1 MFSKPNNSLNSNH
14 TSQYANTHNL
24 IIKNFLDFFIN
35 NIGILIALILICII
49 LAFSTPVF
57 LTQDNMLSVLR
68 QVSTNMCLALGMTLI
83 IMLGGIDL
91 SVGSIVA
98 MAGTL
103 TVGFI
108 SIGEMGIVPAI
119 LLGLLIGTLCGAANG
134 AAIAYTGIPPFI
146 VTLAMMMIARGIG
159 FIYSGGQSIRIFDDN
174 FTTIGTGYLGVIPYP
189 VIYMFVFIVVMLII
203 VNRTRLGTYIY
214 ALGGNRE
221 AARLSGIPI
230 KRVEIIVYTIAGFL
244 AAFAGIVL
252 AARMYSGQPSVAQGY
267 EMDAIAA
274 CVLGGISMSG
284 GIGRISGTILG
295 VFVIGIINNGLNLLG
310 VNSFWQLVAKGV
322 IIFLAVYVDILKR
335 KRSKSA

>member
-1 MFSKPNNSLNSNH
+1 MFSKSVKSLDNQNH
-14 TSQYANTHNL
+14 NQYGIFHHF
-24 IIKNFLDFFIN
+24 IIKSFTNFFIN
-35 NIGILIALILICII
+35 NIGILIALALISLI
-49 LAFSTPVF
+49 LAVSTPVF

-108 SIGEMGIVPAI
+108 SLGEMGIIPAI
-119 LLGLLIGTLCGAANG
+119 FLGLLIGTLCGAANG

-174 FTTIGTGYLGVIPYP
+174 FTSIGTGYLGAIPYP
-189 VIYMFVFIVVMLII
+189 VIYMLVFIIVMLVI

-252 AARMYSGQPSVAQGY
+252 SARMYSGQPSVAQGY

-295 VFVIGIINNGLNLLG
+295 VIVIGIINNGLNLLG

-322 IIFLAVYVDILKR
+322 IIFLAVYVDMLKR
-335 KRSKSA
+335 KRSKVA

>member
-1 MFSKPNNSLNSNH
+1 MASQSMKQSDDMSYHHSTITNN
-14 TSQYANTHNL
+14 
-24 IIKNFLDFFIN
+24 IIIRSFKNFITN
-35 NIGILIALILICII
+35 NIGILIALLLISII
-49 LAFSTPVF
+49 LSFASPVF
-57 LTQDNMLSVLR
+57 LSQENMLSVLR

-83 IMLGGIDL
+83 IILGGIDL

-108 SIGEMGIVPAI
+108 SIGEMGIIPAI
-119 LLGLLIGTLCGAANG
+119 LLGLFIGTLCGAANG

-146 VTLAMMMIARGIG
+146 VTLAMMMIARGVG
-159 FIYSGGQSIRIFDDN
+159 YIYSGGQSIRIFDES
-174 FTTIGTGYLGVIPYP
+174 FTSIGTGYLGMIPYP
-189 VIYMFVFIVVMLII
+189 VIYMLVFIVVMLVV

-221 AARLSGIPI
+221 AARLSGIAI

-295 VFVIGIINNGLNLLG
+295 VIVIGIINNGLNLLG

-322 IIFLAVYVDILKR
+322 IIFLAVYVDMLKR
-335 KRSKSA
+335 KKAN

>member
-1 MFSKPNNSLNSNH
+1 MASQSMKQSDDMSYHHSTITNN
-14 TSQYANTHNL
+14 
-24 IIKNFLDFFIN
+24 IIIRSFKNFITN
-35 NIGILIALILICII
+35 NIGILIALLLISII
-49 LAFSTPVF
+49 LSFASPVF
-57 LTQDNMLSVLR
+57 LSQENMLSVLR

-83 IMLGGIDL
+83 IILGGIDL

-119 LLGLLIGTLCGAANG
+119 LLGLFIGTLCGAANG
-134 AAIAYTGIPPFI
+134 VAIAYTGIPPFI
-146 VTLAMMMIARGIG
+146 VTLAMMMIARGVG
-159 FIYSGGQSIRIFDDN
+159 YIYSGGQSIRIFDES
-174 FTTIGTGYLGVIPYP
+174 FTSIGTGYLGMIPYP
-189 VIYMFVFIVVMLII
+189 VIYMLVFIVVMLVV

-221 AARLSGIPI
+221 AARLSGIAI

-295 VFVIGIINNGLNLLG
+295 VIVIGIINNGLNLLG

-322 IIFLAVYVDILKR
+322 IIFLAVYVDMLKR
-335 KRSKSA
+335 KKAN

>member
-1 MFSKPNNSLNSNH
+1 MSYHHTTITNN
-14 TSQYANTHNL
+14 
-24 IIKNFLDFFIN
+24 IIIRSFKNFITN
-35 NIGILIALILICII
+35 NIGILIALLLISII
-49 LAFSTPVF
+49 LSFASPVF
-57 LTQDNMLSVLR
+57 LSQENMLSVLR

-83 IMLGGIDL
+83 IILGGIDL

-119 LLGLLIGTLCGAANG
+119 LLGLFIGTLCGAANG
-134 AAIAYTGIPPFI
+134 VAIAYTGIPPFI
-146 VTLAMMMIARGIG
+146 VTLAMMMIARGVG
-159 FIYSGGQSIRIFDDN
+159 YIYSGGQSIRIFDES
-174 FTTIGTGYLGVIPYP
+174 FTSIGTGYLGMIPYP
-189 VIYMFVFIVVMLII
+189 VIYMLVFIVVMLVV

-221 AARLSGIPI
+221 AARLSGIAI

-295 VFVIGIINNGLNLLG
+295 VIVIGIINNGLNLLG

-322 IIFLAVYVDILKR
+322 IIFLAVYVDMLKR
-335 KRSKSA
+335 KKAN

>member
-1 MFSKPNNSLNSNH
+1 MASQSMKQSDDMSYHHSTITNN
-14 TSQYANTHNL
+14 
-24 IIKNFLDFFIN
+24 IIIRSFKNFITN
-35 NIGILIALILICII
+35 NIGILIALLLISII
-49 LAFSTPVF
+49 LSFASPVF
-57 LTQDNMLSVLR
+57 LSQENMLSVLR

-83 IMLGGIDL
+83 IILGGIDL

-108 SIGEMGIVPAI
+108 SIGEMSIVPAI
-119 LLGLLIGTLCGAANG
+119 MLGLFIGTLCGAANG
-134 AAIAYTGIPPFI
+134 VAIAYTGIPPFI
-146 VTLAMMMIARGIG
+146 VTLAMMMIARGVG
-159 FIYSGGQSIRIFDDN
+159 YIYSGGQSIRIFDEG
-174 FTTIGTGYLGVIPYP
+174 FTSIGTGYLGMIPYP
-189 VIYMFVFIVVMLII
+189 VIYMLVFIVVMLVV

-221 AARLSGIPI
+221 AARLSGIAI

-295 VFVIGIINNGLNLLG
+295 VIVIGIINNGLNLLG
-310 VNSFWQLVAKGV
+310 VNSFWQFVAKGV
-322 IIFLAVYVDILKR
+322 IIFLAVYVDMLKR
-335 KRSKSA
+335 KKAN

>member
-1 MFSKPNNSLNSNH
+1 MCSMSNNSSNH
-14 TSQYANTHNL
+14 INAGQNL
-24 IIKNFLDFFIN
+24 TKQNFIIKSFCDFFIN
-35 NIGILIALILICII
+35 NIGIIIALALICII

-108 SIGEMGIVPAI
+108 SIGDMGIVPAI

-159 FIYSGGQSIRIFDDN
+159 YIYSGGQSIRIFDDS
-174 FTTIGTGYLGVIPYP
+174 FTDIGTGYLGVIPYP
-189 VIYMFVFIVVMLII
+189 VIYMFLFIIIMLVL
-203 VNRTRLGTYIY
+203 VNKTRLGTYIY

-335 KRSKSA
+335 KRSKTN

>member
-1 MFSKPNNSLNSNH
+1 MASQSIKQSDDTLYHRSAITNNF
-14 TSQYANTHNL
+14 
-24 IIKNFLDFFIN
+24 IIRSFKNFITQ
-35 NIGILIALILICII
+35 NIGILIALLLISVILTF
-49 LAFSTPVF
+49 ASPVF
-57 LTQDNMLSVLR
+57 LTQENMLSVLR

-83 IMLGGIDL
+83 IILGGIDL

-108 SIGEMGIVPAI
+108 SLGEMGIIPAI

-134 AAIAYTGIPPFI
+134 VAIAYTGIPPFI
-146 VTLAMMMIARGIG
+146 VTLAMMMIARGVG
-159 FIYSGGQSIRIFDDN
+159 YIYSGGQSIRIFDES
-174 FTTIGTGYLGVIPYP
+174 FTRIGTGYLGMIPYP
-189 VIYMFVFIVVMLII
+189 VIYMLVFIVIMLVL

-221 AARLSGIPI
+221 AARLSGIAI

-295 VFVIGIINNGLNLLG
+295 VIVIGIINNGLNLLG

-322 IIFLAVYVDILKR
+322 IIFLAVYVDMLKR
-335 KRSKSA
+335 KRSQ

>member
-1 MFSKPNNSLNSNH
+1 MASQSMKQSDDMSYHH
-14 TSQYANTHNL
+14 TAITQN
-24 IIKNFLDFFIN
+24 IIIRSFKNFITN
-35 NIGILIALILICII
+35 NIGILIALLLISII
-49 LAFSTPVF
+49 LSFASPVF
-57 LTQDNMLSVLR
+57 LSQENMLSVLR

-83 IMLGGIDL
+83 IILGGIDL

-119 LLGLLIGTLCGAANG
+119 LLGLFIGTLCGAANG
-134 AAIAYTGIPPFI
+134 VAIAYTGIPPFI
-146 VTLAMMMIARGIG
+146 VTLAMMMIARGVG
-159 FIYSGGQSIRIFDDN
+159 YIYSGGQSIRIFDES
-174 FTTIGTGYLGVIPYP
+174 FTSIGTGYLGMIPYP
-189 VIYMFVFIVVMLII
+189 VIYMLVFIVVMLVV

-221 AARLSGIPI
+221 AARLSGIAI

-295 VFVIGIINNGLNLLG
+295 VIVIGIINNGLNLLG

-322 IIFLAVYVDILKR
+322 IIFLAVYVDMLKR
-335 KRSKSA
+335 KKAN

>member
-1 MFSKPNNSLNSNH
+1 MINQSIKQSNDKIYH
-14 TSQYANTHNL
+14 PSSITNK
-24 IIKNFLDFFIN
+24 IIIRSFKNFITH
-35 NIGILIALILICII
+35 NIGILIALLLISTILTF
-49 LAFSTPVF
+49 ASPVF
-57 LTQDNMLSVLR
+57 LSQENMLSVLR
-68 QVSTNMCLALGMTLI
+68 QISTNMCLALGMTLI
-83 IMLGGIDL
+83 IILGGIDL

-108 SIGEMGIVPAI
+108 SIGEMGIITAI
-119 LLGLLIGTLCGAANG
+119 FLGLLMGTLCGLSNG
-134 AAIAYTGIPPFI
+134 VAIAYTGIPPFI
-146 VTLAMMMIARGIG
+146 VTLAMMMIARGVG
-159 FIYSGGQSIRIFDDN
+159 FIYSGGQSIRIFDES
-174 FTTIGTGYLGVIPYP
+174 FTRIGTGYLGMIPYP
-189 VIYMFVFIVVMLII
+189 VIYMLVFIIIMLVL

-221 AARLSGIPI
+221 AARLSGIAI

-295 VFVIGIINNGLNLLG
+295 VIVIGVINNGLNLLG

-322 IIFLAVYVDILKR
+322 IIFLAVYVDMLKR
-335 KRSKSA
+335 KRAK

>member
-1 MFSKPNNSLNSNH
+1 MSYHHSTITNN
-14 TSQYANTHNL
+14 
-24 IIKNFLDFFIN
+24 IIIRSFKNFITN
-35 NIGILIALILICII
+35 NIGILIALLLISII
-49 LAFSTPVF
+49 LSFASPVF
-57 LTQDNMLSVLR
+57 LSQENMLSVLR

-83 IMLGGIDL
+83 IILGGIDL

-119 LLGLLIGTLCGAANG
+119 LLGLFIGTLCGAANG
-134 AAIAYTGIPPFI
+134 VAIAYTGIPPFI
-146 VTLAMMMIARGIG
+146 VTLAMMMIARGVG
-159 FIYSGGQSIRIFDDN
+159 YIYSGGQSIRIFDES
-174 FTTIGTGYLGVIPYP
+174 FTSIGTGYLGMIPYP
-189 VIYMFVFIVVMLII
+189 VIYMLVFIVVMLVV

-221 AARLSGIPI
+221 AARLSGIAI

-295 VFVIGIINNGLNLLG
+295 VIVIGIINNGLNLLG

-322 IIFLAVYVDILKR
+322 IIFLAVYVDMLKR
-335 KRSKSA
+335 KKAN

>member
-1 MFSKPNNSLNSNH
+1 MSYHHTTITNN
-14 TSQYANTHNL
+14 
-24 IIKNFLDFFIN
+24 IIIRSFKNFITN
-35 NIGILIALILICII
+35 NIGILIALLLISII
-49 LAFSTPVF
+49 LSFASPVF
-57 LTQDNMLSVLR
+57 LSQENMLSVLR

-83 IMLGGIDL
+83 IILGGIDL

-119 LLGLLIGTLCGAANG
+119 LLGLFIGTLCGAANG
-134 AAIAYTGIPPFI
+134 VAIAYTGIPPFI
-146 VTLAMMMIARGIG
+146 VTLAMMMIARGVG
-159 FIYSGGQSIRIFDDN
+159 YIYSGGQSIRIFDES
-174 FTTIGTGYLGVIPYP
+174 FTSIGTGYLGMIPYP
-189 VIYMFVFIVVMLII
+189 VIYMVVFIVVMLVV

-221 AARLSGIPI
+221 AARLSGIAI

-295 VFVIGIINNGLNLLG
+295 VIVIGIINNGLNLLG

-322 IIFLAVYVDILKR
+322 IIFLAVYVDMLKR
-335 KRSKSA
+335 KKAN

>member
-1 MFSKPNNSLNSNH
+1 MASQSMKQSDDMSYHHTTITNN
-14 TSQYANTHNL
+14 
-24 IIKNFLDFFIN
+24 IIIRGFKNFITN
-35 NIGILIALILICII
+35 NIGILIALLLISII
-49 LAFSTPVF
+49 LSFASPVF
-57 LTQDNMLSVLR
+57 LSQENMLSVLR

-83 IMLGGIDL
+83 IILGGIDL

-119 LLGLLIGTLCGAANG
+119 LLGLFIGTLCGAANG
-134 AAIAYTGIPPFI
+134 VAIAYTGIPPFI
-146 VTLAMMMIARGIG
+146 VTLAMMMIARGVG
-159 FIYSGGQSIRIFDDN
+159 YIYSGGQSIRIFDES
-174 FTTIGTGYLGVIPYP
+174 FTSIGTGYLGMIPYP
-189 VIYMFVFIVVMLII
+189 VIYMLVFIVVMLVV

-221 AARLSGIPI
+221 AARLSGIAI

-295 VFVIGIINNGLNLLG
+295 VIVIGIINNGLNLLG

-322 IIFLAVYVDILKR
+322 IIFLAVYVDMLKR
-335 KRSKSA
+335 KKAN

>member
-1 MFSKPNNSLNSNH
+1 MASQSMKQSDDMSYHHTTITNN
-14 TSQYANTHNL
+14 
-24 IIKNFLDFFIN
+24 IIIRSFKNFITN
-35 NIGILIALILICII
+35 NIGILIALLLISII
-49 LAFSTPVF
+49 LSFASPVF
-57 LTQDNMLSVLR
+57 LSQENMLSVLR

-83 IMLGGIDL
+83 IILGGIDL

-119 LLGLLIGTLCGAANG
+119 LLGLFIGTLCGAANG
-134 AAIAYTGIPPFI
+134 VAIAYTGIPPFI
-146 VTLAMMMIARGIG
+146 VTLAMMMIARGVG
-159 FIYSGGQSIRIFDDN
+159 YIYSGGQSIRIFDES
-174 FTTIGTGYLGVIPYP
+174 FTSIGTGYLGMIPYP
-189 VIYMFVFIVVMLII
+189 VIYMVVFIVVMLVV

-221 AARLSGIPI
+221 AARLSGIAI

-295 VFVIGIINNGLNLLG
+295 VIVIGIINNGLNLLG

-322 IIFLAVYVDILKR
+322 IIFLAVYVDMLKR
-335 KRSKSA
+335 KKAN

>member
-1 MFSKPNNSLNSNH
+1 MASQSMKQSDDMSYHHSTIINN
-14 TSQYANTHNL
+14 
-24 IIKNFLDFFIN
+24 IIIRSFKNFITN
-35 NIGILIALILICII
+35 NIGILIALLLISII
-49 LAFSTPVF
+49 LSFASPVF
-57 LTQDNMLSVLR
+57 LSQENMLSVLR

-83 IMLGGIDL
+83 IILGGIDL

-108 SIGEMGIVPAI
+108 SIGEMGIIPAI
-119 LLGLLIGTLCGAANG
+119 LLGLFIGTLCGAANG

-146 VTLAMMMIARGIG
+146 VTLAMMMIARGVG
-159 FIYSGGQSIRIFDDN
+159 YIYSGGQSIRIFDES
-174 FTTIGTGYLGVIPYP
+174 FTSIGTGYLGMIPYP
-189 VIYMFVFIVVMLII
+189 VIYMLVFIVVMLVV

-221 AARLSGIPI
+221 AARLSGIAI

-295 VFVIGIINNGLNLLG
+295 VIVIGIINNGLNLLG

-322 IIFLAVYVDILKR
+322 IIFLAVYVDMLKR
-335 KRSKSA
+335 KKAN

>member
-1 MFSKPNNSLNSNH
+1 M
-14 TSQYANTHNL
+14 
-24 IIKNFLDFFIN
+24 KNFLDFFIN

-108 SIGEMGIVPAI
+108 SIGEMGIIPAI

>member
-1 MFSKPNNSLNSNH
+1 MASQSIKQSDDTLYHRSAITNNF
-14 TSQYANTHNL
+14 
-24 IIKNFLDFFIN
+24 IIRSFKNFITQ
-35 NIGILIALILICII
+35 NIGILIALLLISVILTF
-49 LAFSTPVF
+49 ASPVF
-57 LTQDNMLSVLR
+57 LTQENMLSVLR

-83 IMLGGIDL
+83 IILGGIDL

-108 SIGEMGIVPAI
+108 SIGEMGIIPAI
-119 LLGLLIGTLCGAANG
+119 FLGLLIGTLCGAANG
-134 AAIAYTGIPPFI
+134 VAIAYTGIPPFI
-146 VTLAMMMIARGIG
+146 VTLAMMMIARGVG
-159 FIYSGGQSIRIFDDN
+159 YIYSGGQSIRIFDES
-174 FTTIGTGYLGVIPYP
+174 FTRIGTGYLGMIPYP
-189 VIYMFVFIVVMLII
+189 VIYMFVFIVIMLVL

-221 AARLSGIPI
+221 AARLSGIAI

-295 VFVIGIINNGLNLLG
+295 VIVIGIINNGLNLLG

-322 IIFLAVYVDILKR
+322 IIFLAVYVDMLKR
-335 KRSKSA
+335 KRSQ